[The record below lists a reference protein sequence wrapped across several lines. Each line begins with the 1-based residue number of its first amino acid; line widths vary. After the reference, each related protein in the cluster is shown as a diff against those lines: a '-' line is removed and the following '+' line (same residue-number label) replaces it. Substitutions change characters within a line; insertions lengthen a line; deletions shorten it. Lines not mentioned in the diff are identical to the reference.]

1 MITKREMNFFLNA
14 LNKDSNNF
22 KCLEKDLKFYLM
34 PSIMPLNETFI
45 NIKVLE
51 II

>member
-1 MITKREMNFFLNA
+1 MITLKEMKFFLNA